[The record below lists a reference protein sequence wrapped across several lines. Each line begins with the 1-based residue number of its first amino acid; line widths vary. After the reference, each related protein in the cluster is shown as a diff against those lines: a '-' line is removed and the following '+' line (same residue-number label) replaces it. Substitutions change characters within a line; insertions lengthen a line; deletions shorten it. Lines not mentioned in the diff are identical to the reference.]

1 MRDHWLDGECVSR
14 LHDADGLVL
23 GVVGDVG
30 RAVEEAVDAV
40 TAVRPNHGEAL
51 GLRVLL
57 DHVANVA
64 VLGGERDSCFQ
75 CFDIAV
81 VIRLGR
87 QVENVIIVTL

>member
-40 TAVRPNHGEAL
+40 PAVRPHHREAL
-51 GLRVLL
+51 RLSVLL
-57 DHVANVA
+57 DHVAHLA
-64 VLGGERDSCFQ
+64 VLNNDRGE
-75 CFDIAV
+75 
-81 VIRLGR
+81 VISLLYSYRELIQGDPSP
-87 QVENVIIVTL
+87 